1 MVVHL
6 VVYSE
11 IQMTSIDRGKR
22 LLWWRINCL
31 TCGESSIAEYISRLQ
46 TCLSNPEKHRV
57 KDAPTIEAITRG
69 IGASLQRSGASGPAR
84 SPFRS
89 R

>member
-1 MVVHL
+1 M
-6 VVYSE
+6 VYSE

-22 LLWWRINCL
+22 LLWWHINRL
-31 TCGESSIAEYISRLQ
+31 TWGESSIVEYIARLQ
-46 TCLSNPEKHRV
+46 TCLSNPEKYRG

-69 IGASLQRSGASGPAR
+69 IVASPQCSRASGPAR
-84 SPFRS
+84 GPFQS